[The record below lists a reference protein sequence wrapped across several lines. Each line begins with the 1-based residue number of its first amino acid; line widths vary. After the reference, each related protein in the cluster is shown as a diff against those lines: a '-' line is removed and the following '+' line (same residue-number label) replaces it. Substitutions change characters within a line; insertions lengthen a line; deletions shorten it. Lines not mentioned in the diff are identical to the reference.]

1 MEYTKGDLVLV
12 RVSYSPNVP
21 KEYAIVRNQVFNS
34 IEVKFIQTGKVMIY
48 LKRFI
53 TPVAMESK

>member
-53 TPVAMESK
+53 APVAVESK

>member
-12 RVSYSPNVP
+12 MTSYSPNVP
-21 KEYAIVRNQVFNS
+21 KEYAIVQSQCFNS
-34 IEVKFIQTGKVMIY
+34 IKVKFMQTGEVMVY

-53 TPVAMESK
+53 TPVTVESK

>member
-1 MEYTKGDLVLV
+1 MKYTKGDLVLV

-34 IEVKFIQTGKVMIY
+34 IEVKFIQCGTVMVY

-53 TPVAMESK
+53 IPVMPPL

>member
-12 RVSYSPNVP
+12 MTSYNPNVP

-34 IEVKFIQTGKVMIY
+34 IEVKFIQCGTVMIY

-53 TPVAMESK
+53 TPVTKESK